1 MCPTEVPMIVQT
13 SAPTE
18 DHGCKACEKCPA
30 RYVSVVQTGY
40 NATNACAGY
49 SICFCTFCPLRRAR

>member
-1 MCPTEVPMIVQT
+1 MCPTEAPMIVQT

-49 SICFCTFCPLRRAR
+49 FIFGAPFCPLRRAC